1 MSPALKPP
9 ESTEPFR
16 HPRPPFNP
24 LAVSC
29 RTGRGWT
36 TAAFERCLAAI
47 RLVLLTLLL
56 TEPLTAQTIANGG
69 TRITAAGG
77 REVIV
82 LSAQAASQAAA
93 QTDAAGFAAQSHE
106 TATQRIHVVTFEGE
120 TFTAATPLDGPWSR
134 IVFDPARLSFV
145 SLLPSIRVELRDGVQ
160 IEAVAAEVGATGITV
175 FESLGFA
182 FLDLPEELHPA
193 DAVARVSNVLGQPG
207 ASVRLRGPR
216 IEWR

>member
-1 MSPALKPP
+1 M
-9 ESTEPFR
+9 
-16 HPRPPFNP
+16 
-24 LAVSC
+24 LA
-29 RTGRGWT
+29 
-36 TAAFERCLAAI
+36 
-47 RLVLLTLLL
+47 
-56 TEPLTAQTIANGG
+56 EPLTAQTLANGG
-69 TRITAAGG
+69 TRIAAAGG

-93 QTDAAGFAAQSHE
+93 QTDTDTAGFAAQSHE

-145 SLLPSIRVELRDGVQ
+145 PLLPSIRVELKDGVQ

-182 FLDLPEELHPA
+182 FVDLPEGLHPA

>member
-1 MSPALKPP
+1 MRRGIA
-9 ESTEPFR
+9 FR
-16 HPRPPFNP
+16 
-24 LAVSC
+24 L
-29 RTGRGWT
+29 G
-36 TAAFERCLAAI
+36 
-47 RLVLLTLLL
+47 LLTLLL
-56 TEPLTAQTIANGG
+56 IEPLTAQTLANGG

-93 QTDAAGFAAQSHE
+93 QTDTDTAGFAAQSHE

-145 SLLPSIRVELRDGVQ
+145 PLLPSIRVELRDGVQ

-182 FLDLPEELHPA
+182 FVDLPEELHPA